1 MYTVLCGNG
10 DNNGSVW
17 SFQKV
22 FYYPLYYRIKQE
34 FLSEGFP
41 LVEKAYQLLVL
52 ITYKLGY
59 LFDNVRVFL
68 SDYVYKMYVFWS
80 FPVIWSPLALQMTW
94 ITSTRFCSIL
104 QSAIEYLFH
113 RFEGSAK
120 VQAP

>member
-80 FPVIWSPLALQMTW
+80 FSCDMVTPCPSDDLDNL
-94 ITSTRFCSIL
+94 
-104 QSAIEYLFH
+104 H
-113 RFEGSAK
+113 K
-120 VQAP
+120 VLLYTPIRY